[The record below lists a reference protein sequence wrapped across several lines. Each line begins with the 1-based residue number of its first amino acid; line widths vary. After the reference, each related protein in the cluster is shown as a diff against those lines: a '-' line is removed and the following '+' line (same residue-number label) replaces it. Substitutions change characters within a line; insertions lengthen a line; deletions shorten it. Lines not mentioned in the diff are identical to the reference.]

1 MLRRSLTI
9 FVALVPALVLA
20 APDDEATYAW
30 LSPQFTGGVEA
41 RPAGD
46 DLVGELGARLFGLR
60 ALDRTWVQAFD
71 ASLGFRGGVLANQH
85 PYTEFFGGRGSA
97 DFELGYRFIPANDWS
112 PFLSGR
118 ANATL
123 MVMGHPG
130 QAIDDLILVNS
141 SDGFGGVTLDANAR
155 VSGGLSLLRAGQ
167 SLLLTGFVQEAF
179 RAPRVVSPAIAFTE
193 FGLSM
198 RSDGTRSFVIQLE
211 ALGGFGFTQTNT
223 ALNFTE
229 QSFHLE
235 VSGWLRKMFAGGFWF
250 GLGVSYGRDSHHQFY
265 TQAKTTYDT
274 ADAPVFSAMLA
285 IGFAPWRKP

>member
-1 MLRRSLTI
+1 MFRRRLTI
-9 FVALVPALVLA
+9 FVALLPALALA
-20 APDDEATYAW
+20 EPDDATYAW

-41 RPAGD
+41 RAAGD

-60 ALDRTWVQAFD
+60 ALDRTWIQSFD

-85 PYTEFFGGRGSA
+85 PYSEFFGGRAVA
-97 DFELGYRFIPANDWS
+97 DFELGYRFSPANAWS
-112 PFLSGR
+112 PFVSGR
-118 ANATL
+118 ANASL

-130 QAIDDLILVNS
+130 LAFSDLNTVNS
-141 SDGFGGVTLDANAR
+141 SDGFGGITLDGNAR
-155 VSGGLSLLRAGQ
+155 ISGGVSLLDGGH
-167 SLLLTGFVQEAF
+167 SLLLTAFVQEAV
-179 RAPRVVSPAIAFTE
+179 RAPRVIAPGIAFTE

-198 RSDGTRSFVIQLE
+198 RSDGRRLFVIALE

-223 ALNFTE
+223 ALEYTE

-250 GLGVSYGRDSHHQFY
+250 GLGISYGRDSHHQLY
-265 TQAKTTYDT
+265 TQTKTAFDT

-285 IGFAPWRKP
+285 VGFAPWRTP